1 MIYLIIWLLF
11 IHRYFCTMIFPNCFT
26 NISRKNL
33 KKEQI
38 SDNSKLNL
46 LYLKKDV
53 DPKLRLV
60 ALDAILLFF
69 MNLFFTI
76 VWIFI
81 SQIINNDSIKKIC
94 EISYIFLFLIIGTI
108 PIIKFNLNKK

>member
-11 IHRYFCTMIFPNCFT
+11 IHWYFCTMIFPNCFT
-26 NISRKNL
+26 NISEKNL

-60 ALDAILLFF
+60 ALDAILLFLWIYF
-69 MNLFFTI
+69 LLLFG
-76 VWIFI
+76 
-81 SQIINNDSIKKIC
+81 
-94 EISYIFLFLIIGTI
+94 YLFL
-108 PIIKFNLNKK
+108 K